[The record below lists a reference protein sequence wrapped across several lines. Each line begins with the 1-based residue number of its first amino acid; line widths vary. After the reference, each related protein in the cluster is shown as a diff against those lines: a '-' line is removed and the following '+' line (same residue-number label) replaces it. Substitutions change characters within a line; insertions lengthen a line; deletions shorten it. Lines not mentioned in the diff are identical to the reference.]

1 MHVGV
6 IGAGYV
12 GLVTGTCFAEMGNDV
27 MIMDI
32 DEVRI
37 EGLLKG
43 RVPIY
48 EPGLEQMVGRN
59 MAEQRL
65 HFTTD
70 ITTAVENSL
79 IIFIAVGTPPDED
92 GCADLTQVYSVAREI
107 GRCLNSYKIIVTK
120 STVPVGTTEKIREII
135 SEETGHQFDVAS
147 NPEFLK
153 EGNAIDDCMKPDR
166 IVIGVNDAGVGEKLK
181 ELYSAFVRT
190 GKPDFRNGY
199 SVSRD
204 DKICG

>member
-6 IGAGYV
+6 VGAGYV

-32 DEVRI
+32 DELRI

-107 GRCLNSYKIIVTK
+107 GRCLNNYKIIVTK
-120 STVPVGTTEKIREII
+120 STVPVGL
-135 SEETGHQFDVAS
+135 
-147 NPEFLK
+147 LK
-153 EGNAIDDCMKPDR
+153 KS
-166 IVIGVNDAGVGEKLK
+166 EKL
-181 ELYSAFVRT
+181 
-190 GKPDFRNGY
+190 FRKKRVISSMWPPIRNF
-199 SVSRD
+199 S
-204 DKICG
+204 KKAMLLMIA